1 MKKSPTLHRPGDSV
15 RDSRQEG
22 GLPGALRAILAVP
35 LFWKIVLANGTLMAL
50 VGAITALAMSGPGH
64 ESVPRSVLVV
74 LLLGTLLAA
83 AVLNAWIVAL
93 ALRPLDR
100 VVETAEAVRLGNLAA
115 RTQTSPLTDPE
126 LDRLGRVLNE
136 MLEALSQARERQKEL
151 SHQVLRA
158 EERER
163 ERIAGELY
171 AGTAQTLAGVLVRL
185 RLLMRQTTD
194 DTGRRQMD
202 EVASEIRAALEE
214 VRAFARRLRP
224 PELDELGVRA
234 ALEAHARGLAGE
246 GGPRIDFQG
255 ELQDAELSDDARLA
269 LFRVV
274 QEALTNAVRHSG
286 ASRISV
292 TFQPGDDGL
301 ETVVEDDGTGF
312 DPDELE
318 KEKPARL
325 GLLTMIERAGY
336 AQGITQVESAP
347 GSGTRIRLVL
357 PWSPGN
363 ADGDPDPLAEL
374 LPELARAVGVPPG
387 SR

>member
-1 MKKSPTLHRPGDSV
+1 MKKSPTLQRSGDSV
-15 RDSRQEG
+15 QNSRREG
-22 GLPGALRAILAVP
+22 VPPGAFRAILAVP

-50 VGAITALAMSGPGH
+50 VGGITALAVSRSGQDSIPQ
-64 ESVPRSVLVV
+64 SAMAV

-83 AVLNAWIVAL
+83 AVVNAWIVAL

-100 VVETAEAVRLGNLAA
+100 VTETAEAVRMGDLSA
-115 RTQTSPLTDPE
+115 RTPTSTLSDRQ

-136 MLEALSQARERQKEL
+136 MLEALAQARERQKEL

-185 RLLMRQTTD
+185 RIVMRQTAD
-194 DTGRRQMD
+194 EAERRQIE

-234 ALEAHARGLAGE
+234 ALEAHARGLASE
-246 GGPRIDFQG
+246 DGPRIEFDG
-255 ELQDAELSDDARLA
+255 ELREAELSHDARLA

-286 ASRISV
+286 AARISV
-292 TFQPGDDGL
+292 TFRPGDDGL
-301 ETVVEDDGTGF
+301 ETVVEDDGRGF
-312 DPDELE
+312 DPEELE
-318 KEKPARL
+318 REAPARL
-325 GLLTMIERAGY
+325 GLLTMIERAAY
-336 AQGITQVESAP
+336 AQGVTQVDSAP
-347 GSGTRIRLVL
+347 GVGTRIRLVL
-357 PWSPGN
+357 PWNPGN
-363 ADGDPDPLAEL
+363 PDGDPDPLAEL
-374 LPELARAVGVPPG
+374 LPELARAVGAPPA